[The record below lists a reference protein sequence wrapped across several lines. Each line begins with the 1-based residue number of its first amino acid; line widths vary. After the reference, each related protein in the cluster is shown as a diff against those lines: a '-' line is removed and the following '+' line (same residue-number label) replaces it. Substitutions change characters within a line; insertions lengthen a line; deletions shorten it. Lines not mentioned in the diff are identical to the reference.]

1 MGAVAEKDGAVAGME
16 ADENRAPDQS
26 LTPRTLSQYN
36 KKIGY
41 RITEILWQAAEYL
54 LRNHLILLQI

>member
-1 MGAVAEKDGAVAGME
+1 MGAVAEKDGAEVGME
-16 ADENRAPDQS
+16 AENRVPDQS

-36 KKIGY
+36 KKIVY